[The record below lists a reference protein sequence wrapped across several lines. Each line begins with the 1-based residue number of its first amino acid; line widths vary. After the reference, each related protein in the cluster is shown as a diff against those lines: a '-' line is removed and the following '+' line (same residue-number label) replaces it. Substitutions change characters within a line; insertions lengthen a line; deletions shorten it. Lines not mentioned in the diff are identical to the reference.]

1 MSPGSTEG
9 FGIPHGAVLENEAS
23 VAKLPRSLHRW
34 RPLIRCR
41 AGDGAAYHGRRRP
54 HEGHSAMLPKSADR
68 GRRGGGAPVDGV
80 DGWAGR
86 EGAHLGEH
94 VGEGWEGRGWAWG
107 E

>member
-1 MSPGSTEG
+1 
-9 FGIPHGAVLENEAS
+9 
-23 VAKLPRSLHRW
+23 
-34 RPLIRCR
+34 
-41 AGDGAAYHGRRRP
+41 
-54 HEGHSAMLPKSADR
+54 MLPKSADR

-107 E
+107 EWGMLGPPPPPPPDLLRVLI